1 MCSCAFFFFKLLLR
15 HWYITLTKYGV
26 EQQRGF
32 SVQVFILNPS
42 NAHQSGNQNKLKYS
56 KCNKF
61 RQYFLWNKTATYWKK
76 TIHEH
81 GLIYRQQTI
90 TVWINND
97 IWWVVCGLGVCV
109 WMFAYL
115 YGRQWSVS
123 VQWSRSG
130 RLVAVWVRSL
140 TCERRKEGRKEK
152 KKCVFLKKKE
162 NVVPFHFKYMCEAE
176 YYKNSWIQCNTNI
189 ISDLNA
195 KMYNWIK
202 TSVTASKIRTII
214 GVIKPDFMAEQLFS
228 IALGYQCVW

>member
-162 NVVPFHFKYMCEAE
+162 NVVPFHL
-176 YYKNSWIQCNTNI
+176 NI
-189 ISDLNA
+189 CVRLN
-195 KMYNWIK
+195 ITK
-202 TSVTASKIRTII
+202 TVESSATPTLSLTSMPKCITELRPLWQHQ
-214 GVIKPDFMAEQLFS
+214 K
-228 IALGYQCVW
+228 

>member
-1 MCSCAFFFFKLLLR
+1 MLFFFFKLLLR

-152 KKCVFLKKKE
+152 KKCVFKKKKE
-162 NVVPFHFKYMCEAE
+162 NVVPFHL
-176 YYKNSWIQCNTNI
+176 NTCVRLNI
-189 ISDLNA
+189 T
-195 KMYNWIK
+195 K
-202 TSVTASKIRTII
+202 TVESSATPTLSLTSMPKCITELRPLWQHQ
-214 GVIKPDFMAEQLFS
+214 K
-228 IALGYQCVW
+228 

>member
-152 KKCVFLKKKE
+152 KRCVFKKKKE
-162 NVVPFHFKYMCEAE
+162 NVVPFHL
-176 YYKNSWIQCNTNI
+176 NTCVRLNI
-189 ISDLNA
+189 T
-195 KMYNWIK
+195 K
-202 TSVTASKIRTII
+202 TVESSATPTLSLTSMPKCITELRPLWQHQ
-214 GVIKPDFMAEQLFS
+214 K
-228 IALGYQCVW
+228 

>member
-152 KKCVFLKKKE
+152 KKFVFKKKKE
-162 NVVPFHFKYMCEAE
+162 NVVPFHL
-176 YYKNSWIQCNTNI
+176 NTCVRLNI
-189 ISDLNA
+189 T
-195 KMYNWIK
+195 K
-202 TSVTASKIRTII
+202 TVESSATPTLSLTSMPKCITELRPLWQHQ
-214 GVIKPDFMAEQLFS
+214 K
-228 IALGYQCVW
+228 

>member
-152 KKCVFLKKKE
+152 KKFVFLKKKE
-162 NVVPFHFKYMCEAE
+162 NVVPFHL
-176 YYKNSWIQCNTNI
+176 NTCVRLNI
-189 ISDLNA
+189 T
-195 KMYNWIK
+195 K
-202 TSVTASKIRTII
+202 TVESSATPTLSLTSMPKCITELRPLWQHQ
-214 GVIKPDFMAEQLFS
+214 K
-228 IALGYQCVW
+228 

>member
-152 KKCVFLKKKE
+152 KKCVFFKKKE
-162 NVVPFHFKYMCEAE
+162 NVVPFHL
-176 YYKNSWIQCNTNI
+176 NI
-189 ISDLNA
+189 CVRLN
-195 KMYNWIK
+195 ITK
-202 TSVTASKIRTII
+202 TVESSATPTLSLTSMPKCITELRPLWQHQ
-214 GVIKPDFMAEQLFS
+214 K
-228 IALGYQCVW
+228 

>member
-152 KKCVFLKKKE
+152 KKCVFKKKKE
-162 NVVPFHFKYMCEAE
+162 NVVPFHL
-176 YYKNSWIQCNTNI
+176 NI
-189 ISDLNA
+189 CVRLN
-195 KMYNWIK
+195 ITK
-202 TSVTASKIRTII
+202 TVESSATPTLSLTSMPKCITELRPLWQHQ
-214 GVIKPDFMAEQLFS
+214 K
-228 IALGYQCVW
+228 

>member
-162 NVVPFHFKYMCEAE
+162 NVVPFHL
-176 YYKNSWIQCNTNI
+176 NTCVRLNI
-189 ISDLNA
+189 T
-195 KMYNWIK
+195 K
-202 TSVTASKIRTII
+202 TVESSATPTLSLTSMPKCITELRPLWQHQ
-214 GVIKPDFMAEQLFS
+214 K
-228 IALGYQCVW
+228 

>member
-152 KKCVFLKKKE
+152 KKCVFKKKKE
-162 NVVPFHFKYMCEAE
+162 NVVPFHL
-176 YYKNSWIQCNTNI
+176 NTCVRLNI
-189 ISDLNA
+189 T
-195 KMYNWIK
+195 K
-202 TSVTASKIRTII
+202 TVESSATPTLSLTSMPKCITELRPLWQHQ
-214 GVIKPDFMAEQLFS
+214 K
-228 IALGYQCVW
+228 

>member
-152 KKCVFLKKKE
+152 KKCVFFKKKE
-162 NVVPFHFKYMCEAE
+162 NVVPFHL
-176 YYKNSWIQCNTNI
+176 NTCVRLNI
-189 ISDLNA
+189 T
-195 KMYNWIK
+195 K
-202 TSVTASKIRTII
+202 TVESSATPTLSLTSMPKCITELRPLWQHQ
-214 GVIKPDFMAEQLFS
+214 K
-228 IALGYQCVW
+228 

>member
-152 KKCVFLKKKE
+152 KKCVLKKKKE
-162 NVVPFHFKYMCEAE
+162 NVVPFHL
-176 YYKNSWIQCNTNI
+176 NTCVRLNI
-189 ISDLNA
+189 T
-195 KMYNWIK
+195 K
-202 TSVTASKIRTII
+202 TVESSATPTLSLTSMPKCITELRPLWQHQ
-214 GVIKPDFMAEQLFS
+214 K
-228 IALGYQCVW
+228 